1 MSVFY
6 ATIQG
11 NRGPATRQGSAASG
25 IKVAAQS
32 YDGSV
37 ITSLSYDHDDRL
49 MVRVS
54 VSDESSS
61 YGDTIFRGTFGE
73 FKQKL
78 QSTK

>member
-6 ATIQG
+6 ATIKG
-11 NRGPATRQGSAASG
+11 NRGPATRQGSAMSG
-25 IKVAAQS
+25 IKAAAQS

-37 ITSLSYDHDDRL
+37 ITSLSYDQDDRL
-49 MVRVS
+49 MVSIS

-61 YGDTIFRGTFGE
+61 YGDTIFHGTFEE

>member
-11 NRGPATRQGSAASG
+11 NKGPATRQGSAASG
-25 IKVAAQS
+25 IKAAA
-32 YDGSV
+32 SV

-54 VSDESSS
+54 VSDESFS
-61 YGDTIFRGTFGE
+61 YGDTIFHGTFEE